1 MEKWMSVQGS
11 SLISKTAILTY
22 LYSDGA
28 DGIRRSLL
36 DSKSEYN
43 DADWTPEVNCA
54 NFEKY
59 AEFAAKMNAI
69 NANMVHQR
77 NAIDN
82 GLMEDQQSGQI
93 VTAFKEITTMLTE

>member
-1 MEKWMSVQGS
+1 
-11 SLISKTAILTY
+11 
-22 LYSDGA
+22 
-28 DGIRRSLL
+28 L
-36 DSKSEYN
+36 DSTSEYN

-59 AEFAAKMNAI
+59 AEFATKMKTI
-69 NANMVHQR
+69 NANMVEQR

-93 VTAFKEITTMLTE
+93 VKAFKDITAMLT